1 MSASPSTQRL
11 ASIDMLKGLA
21 IVGVTFIHSTVLGQD
36 SLWMTLLVVHSVPI
50 FLVLF
55 GMNSES
61 WFRRHVARGRTF
73 EWYERGVKRIL
84 IPAWATLAVWWA
96 LVLTLEPGI
105 VRVTPSL
112 PLLHALGYMKQVGT
126 GWFVTVVIQLV
137 VLFPLLHAL
146 ARRAGIAVVLL
157 LGLAATVTTL
167 LYVQTIRGTLG
178 LGGWMV
184 LSPRFFAHVAF
195 GMLLAPYAG
204 RIGRRAIAAAL
215 VAYVALALVQE
226 KVILAAWWRV
236 ANRLLELPLTVVL
249 LAAMAGLARVDALRT
264 GLSWLGR
271 HSFGLYLGQLL
282 THNAFLF
289 AFGGE
294 CTIFGCQGG
303 VFERFDLW
311 VYTAILAAGSLL
323 FLGLGHA
330 ALRLAESLR
339 TNGVPLP
346 DLST

>member
-1 MSASPSTQRL
+1 MSASPAAERL
-11 ASIDMLKGLA
+11 ASIDMVKGLA
-21 IVGVTFIHSTVLGQD
+21 IIGVTFIHSTVLGEE
-36 SLWMTLLVVHSVPI
+36 SPWMTLLFVHSVPV

-61 WFRRHVARGRTF
+61 WFRRHTAPGRTR

-84 IPAWATLAVWWA
+84 IPAWATLAVWWV
-96 LVLTLEPGI
+96 LVLALEPGI

-112 PLLHALGYMKQVGT
+112 PLFHAFGYLKQVGT

-146 ARRAGIAVVLL
+146 ARRAGIGVVLA
-157 LGLAATVTTL
+157 LGLVATVTTL
-167 LYVQTIRGTLG
+167 LYVQTIRGALG

-195 GMLLAPYAG
+195 GMLLAPHVG
-204 RIGRRAIAAAL
+204 RIGPRAALAAL

-226 KVILAAWWRV
+226 KAFFAAWWRF
-236 ANRLLELPLTVVL
+236 ANRLLELPLTVLL
-249 LAAMAGLARVDALRT
+249 LAAMPLVARVEILRT

-303 VFERFDLW
+303 LFERFDLW
-311 VYTAILAAGSLL
+311 LYTAILAAGSLL
-323 FLGLGHA
+323 FLALGHA
-330 ALRLAESLR
+330 ALRLADSLR
-339 TNGVPLP
+339 TSGLPLP